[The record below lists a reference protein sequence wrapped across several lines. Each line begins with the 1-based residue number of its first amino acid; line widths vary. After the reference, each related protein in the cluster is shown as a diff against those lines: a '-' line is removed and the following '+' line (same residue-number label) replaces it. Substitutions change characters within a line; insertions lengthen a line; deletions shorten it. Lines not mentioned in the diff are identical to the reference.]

1 MMRRISLKQLML
13 VVTMIIFVCFASIT
27 PCFADTLDDLGGGNN
42 QSTSSDSGNTTGGNA
57 VSDYLTG
64 YTPVTDENMQKANE
78 LAGPLATAIGTL
90 TGVILVIVSA
100 AIFLVTALDLA
111 YIGIPFLRRYL
122 NPAYAVG
129 GQAQAGGMPMGGMG
143 GMGMM
148 GGRMGMMGGGMQPQ
162 TSPVAGGH
170 CFVSDE
176 AIAAVNLANPQ
187 AQAPAGGGMPMGG
200 MGMGMGMGMMGG
212 GMQPQQAQQMPT
224 KSVAFTYLK
233 KRMFFIIVFTVCMV
247 ILMSSVLTDCG
258 INLAELLAKVINK
271 LNGSMS
277 GITM

>member
-13 VVTMIIFVCFASIT
+13 VVAMICFVCFTSIT
-27 PCFADTLDDLGGGNN
+27 PCFADTLDDLGGNKN
-42 QSTSSDSGNTTGGNA
+42 QSTTSDSGNSDNGNA

-64 YTPVTDENMQKANE
+64 YTPVTDENMQMANE

-100 AIFLVTALDLA
+100 GIFLVTALDLA
-111 YIGIPFLRRYL
+111 YIGIPFLRKYL
-122 NPAYAVG
+122 NTNYMAG
-129 GQAQAGGMPMGGMG
+129 GQAQAGGMPMAG
-143 GMGMM
+143 GMM

-162 TSPVAGGH
+162 GAPVGGGR
-170 CFVSDE
+170 CIVSDE
-176 AIAAVNLANPQ
+176 AVAAVNLANPQ

-200 MGMGMGMGMMGG
+200 MGMGMGMMGG
-212 GMQPQQAQQMPT
+212 GMQPQQAQPMPT
-224 KSVAFTYLK
+224 KSVALTYLK
-233 KRMFFIIVFTVCMV
+233 KRMFFIIIFTVCMV

-258 INLAELLAKVINK
+258 INLAELLSKVIQK

-277 GITM
+277 GISM